1 MRSTLSTLALLLA
14 LIGLAACGAESDTG
28 SGTSTTE
35 KPGTTTDGDGG
46 TETAEA
52 DGPPEECPT
61 VETTWR
67 GDGTTIEFTAW
78 EMGCSGCES
87 TIQKRLTAIDGVTE
101 VTADHTTA
109 TIKVE
114 LDDAAKRDAVIE
126 KIVPALEKPESG
138 RKFDIVRGEN

>member
-1 MRSTLSTLALLLA
+1 MQHAFLALLCALA
-14 LIGLAACGAESDTG
+14 LIGLAACGGQSADSTTG
-28 SGTSTTE
+28 ATSTPPAKDTAA
-35 KPGTTTDGDGG
+35 KP
-46 TETAEA
+46 A

-67 GDGTTIEFTAW
+67 GDGNVIEFTAW
-78 EMGCSGCES
+78 QMGCSGCES
-87 TIQKRLTAIDGVTE
+87 TITKRLTAIDGVTA

-126 KIVPALEKPESG
+126 AITPALEKPESG
-138 RKFDIVRGEN
+138 RAFEIVKPKQ